1 MVTLS
6 KGVVFKGSTNIND
19 PGACA
24 TLTLKRLLDRLIKLA
39 EKSRS
44 GKITFKRHNGT
55 VKRGINGYHTL
66 MFLTFFS

>member
-6 KGVVFKGSTNIND
+6 KEDVFKGSTNIND

-24 TLTLKRLLDRLIKLA
+24 TLASKRLLDRLIQFA

-44 GKITFKRHNGT
+44 GKMPWNGKMWHKRVSNFDVFNVFH
-55 VKRGINGYHTL
+55 H
-66 MFLTFFS
+66 